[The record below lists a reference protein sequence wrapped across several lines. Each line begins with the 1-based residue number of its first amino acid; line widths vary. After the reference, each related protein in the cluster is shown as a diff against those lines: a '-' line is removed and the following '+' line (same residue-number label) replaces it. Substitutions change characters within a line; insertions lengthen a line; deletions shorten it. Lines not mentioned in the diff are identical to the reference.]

1 MAKKSKKEKKK
12 DLIASLPAKYQWA
25 AYSLE
30 SAKDIAK
37 LIQRQG
43 GNPAHAEL
51 VFGIAQ
57 SASTVAAGWKG
68 IALEE
73 SKASS
78 ALIQAQQA
86 QQSGP

>member
-1 MAKKSKKEKKK
+1 MAKKSKKKRHV
-12 DLIASLPAKYQWA
+12 ISSLPAKYQWP
-25 AYSLE
+25 AYSLGAAE
-30 SAKDIAK
+30 QISKRV
-37 LIQRQG
+37 QRQG
-43 GNPAHAEL
+43 GNPEHAEL
-51 VFGIAQ
+51 VFSIAQ
-57 SASTVAAGWKG
+57 SASTVAGGWRG